1 MAYFIVAQAYNTTL
15 VVGVFRGG
23 GDIKYGLFLDAVMMW
38 CGSIFGG
45 FLAAFV
51 FHLPIPIVYMIL
63 VSDEV
68 LKLPFSTWRFRSKKW
83 LKNVTRD

>member
-1 MAYFIVAQAYNTTL
+1 MSDTVIKISVRSLVEFIL
-15 VVGVFRGG
+15 RE
-23 GDIKYGLFLDAVMMW
+23 GDIDNLSLIHISVMMW